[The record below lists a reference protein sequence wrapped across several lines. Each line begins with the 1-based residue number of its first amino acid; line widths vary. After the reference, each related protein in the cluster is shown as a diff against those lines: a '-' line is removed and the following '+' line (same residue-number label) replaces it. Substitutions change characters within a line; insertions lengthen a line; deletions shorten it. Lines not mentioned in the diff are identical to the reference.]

1 VSPLLKERRHNPTL
15 WLLVLVPVVLVAAKL
30 APTAHYSRAIKMLKG
45 TRERLSIS
53 AQCPLLRRTGRVVIG
68 GITRMTLL
76 DIWAAGSITSARA
89 IAVCYFNPVRVLV
102 LSLG

>member
-68 GITRMTLL
+68 GMTRMTHLPH
-76 DIWAAGSITSARA
+76 SCRA
-89 IAVCYFNPVRVLV
+89 KRF
-102 LSLG
+102 